1 MHISQIIHDSYLK
14 EVCMSFLKFSFP
26 QVHFSSA
33 LPAKFSF
40 SVVVSYYKSPDHS
53 QDKGVGNGRLDV
65 KALVVQSLK
74 FLVILLGCVHLDL
87 EGIHLKTREQSDQEI
102 F

>member
-1 MHISQIIHDSYLK
+1 M
-14 EVCMSFLKFSFP
+14 
-26 QVHFSSA
+26 
-33 LPAKFSF
+33 
-40 SVVVSYYKSPDHS
+40 
-53 QDKGVGNGRLDV
+53 GNGRLDV